1 MNNVKLTLLAI
12 SLFVAATCTYAA
24 NSVTTV
30 NQVTSAVTVAANT
43 DYVITSKTPFGE
55 GGVVNISGNSTL
67 ILQNVLPSAAGSLL
81 SAHVKIS
88 GATAVKNSN
97 CKLKIHGN
105 GCIVMV
111 HKPSDKPFIGYSEEN
126 QQGTSYEFPLGTARV
141 SLSGKES
148 NNKFKSFYLKR
159 GYYVCMAT
167 KSDGTGYSRVF
178 IADKDDKVMNL
189 PAILKGTVSSIRVM
203 QWNDCG
209 KRGYSGGDATVLDA
223 LNASWFYDWNCGG
236 FSSDDWEY
244 VPQHHH
250 EGWPGISDVGAS
262 NYSPHALAN
271 NEPDNTNDS
280 KEKVSTVDEVLA
292 HWPEMMATGKRLGSP
307 AMSGNY
313 NWLYQFIDSIDKRG
327 WRCDFIAVHA
337 YWYNDW
343 SSWQSQL
350 SGIHNR
356 TGRPIWITEMNYGA
370 NWTGW
375 PGSDRTGS
383 AANFSIEK
391 QHFAPVI
398 DGLENT
404 GWMERYAVYNW
415 VEDCRSMYLNNK
427 LTPMGEYYAN
437 KETKVG
443 YDAQYEKVPNIPQQ
457 YAPSKLIANYDKAT
471 GSVKLTWHE
480 SNGEFNQS
488 MVIQQKKTGSS
499 IWNDVATPE
508 QKEDAADYTY
518 LIENAKAGY
527 RYRVSITDVKNKIQY
542 SNEATAVVDN
552 LVPGD
557 EVMVG
562 DEAMYMGGNMLINGD
577 FDLGLYD
584 WENGQGQPLSAPYFQ
599 AVKSGGQD
607 GGAYLQC
614 YGTSGTTDFTSAQSV
629 RKVLTLKPEHA
640 YYASMAGYNCNEYQR
655 ISTTLLEKVELN
667 VRVKMSNIDQWA
679 VQGGSFKVTSD
690 TLCLIQLRNL
700 AGKAQLDKIVVAE
713 LFPTR
718 EEALANAA
726 ILSEK
731 HDAMLSELQKAENEK
746 NYQYLLQDAETVQ
759 RYRLPGYEKV
769 AEKLMQQNADTLQVA
784 IEECMPYV
792 TVTDKIASPTFDNT
806 TGWKT
811 NIGTYK
817 GGDQRTATQAGKQCW
832 NAWWSVSA
840 NNGAQST
847 MAISQQLTKL
857 EHGLYA
863 LECKG
868 TTQHYCESDQH
879 AYIAKGQESVNYMLS
894 QPLPYGVLDLPSF
907 SDAEKW
913 VTMTTPYLYIDE
925 SDTVT
930 IGFEGSKA
938 GATDGQYIAYN
949 NPTAKPDNREGW
961 WCATDFRLRHV
972 PMYSRTADNSHWGT
986 ICLPYQIDVPEGV
999 ALYQIAGITSD
1010 SARICLEEATMFDAG
1025 TPYVYYC
1032 ADEDVVFFESGKKV
1046 STPKTNVNGLRGVLT
1061 SVSKYP
1067 LNSLVLNNGK
1077 WEFVTERYAM
1087 QDFSGYIQ
1095 KISNLAVLEKWDGL
1109 SMPTSGLVEKL
1120 LGDANNDGIVNVND
1134 ITAIAEYIL
1143 KGDSGDAGFS
1153 FKNADVN
1160 EDGMI
1165 NVNDITGTANVI
1177 LTVNVIW

>member
-1 MNNVKLTLLAI
+1 MNKCFFL
-12 SLFVAATCTYAA
+12 SLVVVLSCCLMHKVNAA
-24 NSVTTV
+24 NTVTTV
-30 NQVTSAVTVAANT
+30 TQVTSAVTVAANT

-55 GGVVNISGNSTL
+55 NGTVSISDNSTL
-67 ILQNVLPSAAGSLL
+67 IMQNVLPSAANSLL
-81 SAHVKIS
+81 SAHVKIG

-126 QQGTSYEFPLGTARV
+126 QQGTAYEFSLGTARV
-141 SLSGKES
+141 SLAGKES
-148 NNKFKSFYLKR
+148 NNKFMSFYLKR

-167 KSDGTGYSRVF
+167 KSNGMGYSRVF
-178 IADKDDKVMNL
+178 IADKEDKVMNL

-223 LNASWFYDWNCGG
+223 LNASWFYDWNCAG

-262 NYSPHALAN
+262 NHSPHALAN
-271 NEPDNTNDS
+271 NEPDNTNDD
-280 KEKVSTVDEVLA
+280 KEKVSSVDEVLE

-343 SSWQSQL
+343 PSWQSQL

-375 PGSDRTGS
+375 PGSDRSGS
-383 AANFSIEK
+383 AANFNIEK

-457 YAPSKLIANYDKAT
+457 YAPSRLLASYDKTT
-471 GSVKLTWHE
+471 GSVVLTWHE

-488 MVIQQKKTGSS
+488 MTIQQKKPGSS

-518 LIENAKAGY
+518 TIENAKAGY
-527 RYRVSITDVKNKIQY
+527 KYRVCITDVKNKVQY
-542 SNEATAVVDN
+542 SNEATAVVDD
-552 LVPGD
+552 LEPGD
-557 EVMVG
+557 EVMIG
-562 DEAMYMGGNMLINGD
+562 NEIMYLGGNLLINGD

-584 WENGQGQPLSAPYFQ
+584 WENGQGEPLTAPYFQ

-614 YGTSGTTDFTSAQSV
+614 YGTSGATDVTSAQAV
-629 RKVLTLKPEHA
+629 RKVLTLKSGHS

-667 VRVKMSNIDQWA
+667 VRVKMSSIDQWA
-679 VQGGSFKVTSD
+679 VQGGSFNVTSD

-700 AGKAQLDKIVVAE
+700 AGKAQLDKIFIAE
-713 LFPTR
+713 LFPTQ

-726 ILSEK
+726 ILNAE
-731 HDAMLSELQKAENEK
+731 HDAKLAEIQAAENVK
-746 NYQYLLQDAETVQ
+746 NYQYLLQDAKTVQ
-759 RYRLPGYEKV
+759 HYRLPGYENV
-769 AEKLMQQNADTLQVA
+769 AEKLLQTNADSLQTA
-784 IEECMPYV
+784 IEECLPYV
-792 TVTDKIASPTFDNT
+792 MVTDKITSPAFENT
-806 TGWKT
+806 TGWQT
-811 NIGTYK
+811 GIGTYK
-817 GGDQRTATQAGKQCW
+817 GGDQRTATQAGKKCW

-840 NNGAQST
+840 KDGEQTT
-847 MAISQQLTKL
+847 MSICQRLMKL

-868 TTQHYCESDQH
+868 TTQHLCESDQH
-879 AYIAKGQESVNYMLS
+879 GFISKNGMGNNVIS
-894 QPLPYGVLDLPSF
+894 QPLPYGVLDLPGF
-907 SDAEKW
+907 SDSEKW
-913 VTMTTPYLYIDE
+913 VMMTTPYIYVDE
-925 SDTVT
+925 TDTVT

-938 GATDGQYIAYN
+938 EATDGQYIAYN

-961 WCATDFRLRHV
+961 WCATDFRLRRV
-972 PMYSRTADNSHWGT
+972 PMLSKATDCSHWGT
-986 ICLPYQIDVPEGV
+986 VCLPYEIDVPEGV
-999 ALYQIAGITSD
+999 RLYQIAGMTSD
-1010 SARICLEEATMFDAG
+1010 STRICLAEATMFEAG

-1032 ADEDVVFFESGKKV
+1032 EDAEAVFFESGKKV

-1067 LNSLVLNNGK
+1067 LDALVLNNGK
-1077 WEFVTERYAM
+1077 WEYVTERYAM
-1087 QDFSGYIQ
+1087 QNFSAYIQ
-1095 KISNLAVLEKWDGL
+1095 KVSNLSIVDTWDGL
-1109 SMPTSGLVEKL
+1109 SLPTVGLVEKL
-1120 LGDANNDGIVNVND
+1120 FGDANCDGIVNVND
-1134 ITAIAEYIL
+1134 ITAIAKYIL
-1143 KGDSGDAGFS
+1143 EGSVEDFN

-1160 EDGMI
+1160 EDGVI
-1165 NVNDITGTANVI
+1165 NVNDITGTAEII
-1177 LTVNVIW
+1177 LKR